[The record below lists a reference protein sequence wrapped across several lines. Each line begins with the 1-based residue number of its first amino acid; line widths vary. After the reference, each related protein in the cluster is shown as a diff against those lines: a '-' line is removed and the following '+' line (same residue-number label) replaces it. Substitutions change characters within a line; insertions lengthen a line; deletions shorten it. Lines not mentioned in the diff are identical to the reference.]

1 MPEQIRFLSIC
12 GLLGYGYPE
21 ESLRAGLDADP
32 SFLGVD
38 SGSSDPGPYYL
49 GSGTSFLKP
58 LQLRRDLELA
68 LCAARE
74 KNIPLVVGTAGGS
87 GAAPHVAMFLEILC
101 EIARRR
107 SLSFRLAVIHA
118 DIEASTVIDALRD
131 GRISPC
137 GGSGELDEETIG
149 ACEHLVAQMGTDP
162 IIEAIEGGADV
173 VVAGRSCDTAIF
185 AAIPIMQ
192 GFDPGLALHLAKI
205 AECGTLCARPGGA
218 NDSLVCDL
226 HKNHFIVEPVNP
238 RKSCFPESVAAH
250 SLYEQPAP
258 DCFHEPEGKVDL
270 SGCTFEQ
277 HGPRSVK
284 VSGTRLV
291 PPLKPTVKLEGAL
304 LRGYRSITVAGT
316 CDPAMIDAL
325 DAIEE
330 NVCQAVAD
338 NLSGTIETEEY
349 SLRFLR
355 YGLDAVTGKRLAPA
369 GRPPSEVG
377 IVIEAVAP
385 SQEMADTVLSLARST
400 ALHSHYPGRKT
411 TAGNL
416 AFPFSP
422 SDYSGGAVYEFG
434 VYHLMQTEGTGSLF
448 PISFEEVR

>member
-1 MPEQIRFLSIC
+1 MAQQIRFMSIC
-12 GLLGYGYPE
+12 GLLGYGFPE

-32 SFLGVD
+32 AFLGVD

-58 LQLRRDLELA
+58 LQLKRDLELA

-74 KNIPLVVGTAGGS
+74 KNIPLIVGTAGGS
-87 GAAPHVAMFLEILC
+87 GAAPHVDTFLAILR

-107 SLSFRLAVIHA
+107 NLSFRMAVIHA
-118 DIEASTVIDALRD
+118 DIEASIAVDALRA

-137 GGSGELDEETIG
+137 GGSGELDEDTIN
-149 ACEHLVAQMGTDP
+149 ACDNLVAQMGTDP
-162 IIEAIEGGADV
+162 IIEAVEGGADV
-173 VVAGRSCDTAIF
+173 VVAGRCCDTAIF

-192 GFDPGLALHLAKI
+192 DFNPGLALHLAKI
-205 AECGTLCARPGGA
+205 AECGTICAQPGGA
-218 NDSLVCDL
+218 NDSLVCELRKD
-226 HKNHFIVEPVNP
+226 HFIVEPANP
-238 RKSCFPESVAAH
+238 RKSCFPHSVAAH
-250 SLYEQPAP
+250 SLYEQPDP

-270 SGCTFEQ
+270 CGCTFEQ

-284 VSGTRLV
+284 VSGARLL
-291 PPLKPTVKLEGAL
+291 PPLKPTVKLEGAV
-304 LRGYRSITVAGT
+304 LRGYRSITVSGT

-325 DAIEE
+325 DSIEKS
-330 NVCQAVAD
+330 VRQAVAD
-338 NLSGTIETEEY
+338 NLLGTFEADDY

-355 YGLDAVTGKRLAPA
+355 YGLDAVTGMRLAPA
-369 GRPPSEVG
+369 DQPPREVG
-377 IVIEAVAP
+377 LVIEAVAP
-385 SQEMADTVLSLARST
+385 SQDMADTVLSLARST
-400 ALHSHYPGRKT
+400 TLHAHYPGRKT

-434 VYHLMQTEGTGSLF
+434 VYHLMETAGLGSLF
-448 PISFEEVR
+448 PINFEEVH